1 MNNLL
6 PLTADQ
12 YSLVMNV
19 LNLSVAMFGGFAWL
33 FMLLRR
39 SVAHNYSIGVA
50 LMSAVTGMAAYHYY
64 RIYSNWLAAY
74 QLQGAEYLPTLVP
87 FNYVYRYADWLG
99 TVPLLLSAVML
110 VLDVGRVKSASL
122 VLRMVVSAV
131 LMVLLGY
138 VGETQHSNMLA
149 RALWG
154 AASTAPFL
162 YILFVL
168 WKELNEV
175 LMFESGRVRQLFF
188 TLRWVLLTSW
198 VFYPVVYALPILGIK
213 TAALI
218 TVIQVGNS
226 AADLLA
232 KVGVGLLVYAVARE
246 KTEQDRALRAQA
258 MRPAAALQAAD

>member
-1 MNNLL
+1 
-6 PLTADQ
+6 
-12 YSLVMNV
+12 
-19 LNLSVAMFGGFAWL
+19 
-33 FMLLRR
+33 
-39 SVAHNYSIGVA
+39 
-50 LMSAVTGMAAYHYY
+50 
-64 RIYSNWLAAY
+64 
-74 QLQGAEYLPTLVP
+74 
-87 FNYVYRYADWLG
+87 
-99 TVPLLLSAVML
+99 
-110 VLDVGRVKSASL
+110 
-122 VLRMVVSAV
+122 
-131 LMVLLGY
+131 VLLGY